1 MRNGRQAHI
10 VPSAQG
16 FNRVVHGQD
25 SPMPHHPISQKD
37 VLSFS
42 DWSINTVNKNAALLS
57 I

>member
-1 MRNGRQAHI
+1 MRNSRQAHI